1 MLEKPLPAS
10 ARPSTSSRPSMSADE
25 RRPHTP
31 AKSPPPLPPSPS
43 LVSSSDEPRP
53 SISRERSN
61 QDLPQLP
68 NMVLSQESLAL
79 PGSSSA
85 PGTPAPPSAS
95 AMAPAPSDEGV
106 SPKVEQLVAPA
117 PPPQIETRIIAPTPP
132 APPSEVTSPTS
143 TPTSP
148 TENGARP
155 PRRSMAERLA
165 EIARRGSRPQSRS
178 EQVAT
183 PSIESL
189 SAPPIAAP
197 ASAPLLAETPPLPPM
212 EPVDV
217 ETATKPADEVA
228 PPTSEENAQPPT
240 GPVLP
245 DSTGDSAQPATEPDL
260 PNSTDY
266 IAEPATKPVDETAAP
281 ETATDSAIEELAGDA
296 IADQQLDNAAL
307 AEAESALAGAA
318 PDVVVDAEAV
328 TNAAEASL
336 PAQEGELLSADA
348 PVMSIP
354 TSASTEELALAAAAL
369 EGDVLASEQLENVA
383 AGDDTALEADKVLE
397 LEGAAREGVS
407 AEFTD
412 EDEHVEAAV
421 VLPPA
426 DEEER
431 PQEKEDGAE

>member
-1 MLEKPLPAS
+1 
-10 ARPSTSSRPSMSADE
+10 
-25 RRPHTP
+25 
-31 AKSPPPLPPSPS
+31 
-43 LVSSSDEPRP
+43 
-53 SISRERSN
+53 
-61 QDLPQLP
+61 
-68 NMVLSQESLAL
+68 
-79 PGSSSA
+79 
-85 PGTPAPPSAS
+85 
-95 AMAPAPSDEGV
+95 
-106 SPKVEQLVAPA
+106 
-117 PPPQIETRIIAPTPP
+117 
-132 APPSEVTSPTS
+132 
-143 TPTSP
+143 
-148 TENGARP
+148 
-155 PRRSMAERLA
+155 MAERLA